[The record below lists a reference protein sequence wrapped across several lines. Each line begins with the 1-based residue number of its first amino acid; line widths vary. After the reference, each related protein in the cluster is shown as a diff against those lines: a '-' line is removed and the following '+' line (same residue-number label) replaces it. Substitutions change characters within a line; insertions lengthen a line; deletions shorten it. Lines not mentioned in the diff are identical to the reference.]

1 MNCCHLSCQKAEN
14 NGKKEKETPKDC
26 AAKCQGCALSL
37 RIYRGH
43 RRTRAGDKGYEN
55 QEVL

>member
-43 RRTRAGDKGYEN
+43 SKTDKGGR
-55 QEVL
+55 